1 MVESLF
7 RSRLTLSLF
16 YYTGAGANSI
26 RPQEDTCSMANQGD
40 TSASTLKE
48 VTNESARKGEEQ
60 TSIVDKSRPMVTTD

>member
-16 YYTGAGANSI
+16 YYTGADSI
-26 RPQEDTCSMANQGD
+26 RPQEDTSSIANQGN

-48 VTNESARKGEEQ
+48 VTNESARKAEQQ
-60 TSIVDKSRPMVTTD
+60 TSIMDKNSPMVTTD